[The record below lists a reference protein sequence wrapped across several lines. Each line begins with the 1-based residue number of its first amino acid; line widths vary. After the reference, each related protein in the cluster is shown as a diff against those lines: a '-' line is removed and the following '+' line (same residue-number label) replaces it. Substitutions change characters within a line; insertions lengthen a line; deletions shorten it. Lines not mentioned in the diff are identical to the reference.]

1 MKILQT
7 IDKQILAYWNTAEDE
22 RLWAYLA
29 SLPVVVLVFDAVAQ
43 IIK

>member
-29 SLPVVVLVFDAVAQ
+29 SLPVAVLVFDAVAQ

>member
-7 IDKQILAYWNTAEDE
+7 IDKQILAYWNTAPSE

-29 SLPVVVLVFDAVAQ
+29 TMPIFVL
-43 IIK
+43 IIDVMTHGF

>member
-29 SLPVVVLVFDAVAQ
+29 TLPVVILMIDLMTQLF
-43 IIK
+43 

>member
-7 IDKQILAYWNTAEDE
+7 IDKQILAYWNTAPSE

-29 SLPVVVLVFDAVAQ
+29 SLPVVVLVFDSVAQ

>member
-29 SLPVVVLVFDAVAQ
+29 TMPVMVLVIDIVAQ

>member
-29 SLPVVVLVFDAVAQ
+29 SLPVAVLVLDAITQ
-43 IIK
+43 LIK

>member
-7 IDKQILAYWNTAEDE
+7 IDKHILAYWNTAEDE

-29 SLPVVVLVFDAVAQ
+29 TMPVLVLIVDAMTHGF
-43 IIK
+43 

>member
-29 SLPVVVLVFDAVAQ
+29 TMPIFVL
-43 IIK
+43 IIDVMTHGF